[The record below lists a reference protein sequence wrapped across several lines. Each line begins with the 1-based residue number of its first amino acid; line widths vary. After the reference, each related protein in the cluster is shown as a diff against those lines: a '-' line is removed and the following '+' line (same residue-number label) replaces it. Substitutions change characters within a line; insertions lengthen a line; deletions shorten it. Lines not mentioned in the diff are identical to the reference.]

1 MFPDPTARTAFHPQ
15 GGNAVLSSMD
25 PKIRLLLS
33 AMLFFLVTIFG
44 FVCLLLTGKMV
55 P

>member
-1 MFPDPTARTAFHPQ
+1 MSSLSPQ
-15 GGNAVLSSMD
+15 VRLVLSF
-25 PKIRLLLS
+25 
-33 AMLFFLVTIFG
+33 MLFLLVTIFG

>member
-1 MFPDPTARTAFHPQ
+1 MSTLTPQ
-15 GGNAVLSSMD
+15 VRLILSF
-25 PKIRLLLS
+25 
-33 AMLFFLVTIFG
+33 MLFLVVTIFG

>member
-1 MFPDPTARTAFHPQ
+1 M
-15 GGNAVLSSMD
+15 LSAID

-33 AMLFFLVTIFG
+33 ALLFLMVTIFG
-44 FVCLLLTGKMV
+44 FVCLLLTGKVM

>member
-1 MFPDPTARTAFHPQ
+1 M
-15 GGNAVLSSMD
+15 LSAID

-33 AMLFFLVTIFG
+33 ALLSLMVTIFG
-44 FVCLLLTGKMV
+44 FVCLLLTGKVM

>member
-1 MFPDPTARTAFHPQ
+1 MITM
-15 GGNAVLSSMD
+15 LSSMN

-33 AMLFFLVTIFG
+33 VMLFLLVTIFG
-44 FVCLLLTGKMV
+44 FVCLLITGKMM

>member
-1 MFPDPTARTAFHPQ
+1 M
-15 GGNAVLSSMD
+15 LSSLD
-25 PKIRLLLS
+25 PRLRLLLS

-44 FVCLLLTGKMV
+44 CVCLLITGRVM

>member
-1 MFPDPTARTAFHPQ
+1 M
-15 GGNAVLSSMD
+15 LSSLD

-33 AMLFFLVTIFG
+33 VMLFMLVTIFG
-44 FVCLLLTGKMV
+44 FVCLLLTGKVM

>member
-1 MFPDPTARTAFHPQ
+1 M
-15 GGNAVLSSMD
+15 LSSLS

-33 AMLFFLVTIFG
+33 VMLFLLVSIFG
-44 FVCLLLTGKMV
+44 FVCLLLTGKMI

>member
-1 MFPDPTARTAFHPQ
+1 MF
-15 GGNAVLSSMD
+15 SSMS
-25 PKIRLLLS
+25 PKIRLALS
-33 AMLFFLVTIFG
+33 FMLFLLVTIFG

>member
-1 MFPDPTARTAFHPQ
+1 M
-15 GGNAVLSSMD
+15 LSSMN

-33 AMLFFLVTIFG
+33 VMLFLLVTIFG
-44 FVCLLLTGKMV
+44 FVCLLITGKMM